1 MLILIPGLLEVSEN
15 LLEAAGDDEKK
26 LEMAK
31 TVARTIEVRSRSNI
45 LFTPK
50 FCKPLNERMCL

>member
-31 TVARTIEVRSRSNI
+31 TVARTIEVRSSPI
-45 LFTPK
+45 I
-50 FCKPLNERMCL
+50 FCLPQSF